1 MTTAAAPLPLQ
12 DRWLQAWPVA
22 LERWSRYTQIRD
34 PLFFATDKA
43 ARPYGMSGEIA
54 AIRLIDQLVMVN
66 LNQVQGRKLT
76 EYALAI
82 LAHEIGHHIY
92 VPGNLTDH
100 ARMLAAMKRVLFDLH
115 PDTPHLVANFYG
127 DLMINDRLQ
136 RRADVD
142 ICAVYKRFKELA
154 PPSGASQVWMVYT
167 RAYEHLWRLTPGTLA
182 PDGVT
187 GEMNADALLI
197 SRLIRHYAGEW
208 LRGARRFAAILYP
221 YLKEDEQ
228 ARRTQTFRQL
238 GLDDTKGAGRA
249 TGKGDDADAVPDG
262 LTEIDPSE
270 LGDVD
275 DFEDALADEFV
286 EGEGAEEGSG
296 KDRKG
301 RARRQGA
308 GKQLNTEPQKEG
320 RGRKGNCREPFDY
333 GELLK
338 SLGLDLS
345 QHEITTRYYR
355 ERALPNLIPFPSRK
369 APQAKEPLAEGY
381 ETWDAGEAIETLDVF
396 GTLVQSPVLVPG
408 ITTVQRVYGETPGSD
423 PAKTPIDLDIYIDS
437 SGSMPNPAINISYL
451 ALAGAILGLSALRMG
466 AKVQATL
473 WSGAGQFETTGGFI
487 RDEKRILGTLTGS
500 INGGTAFP
508 LNVLR
513 ETYRNRKP
521 TDSPAHIVVISD
533 DGVDTMFAKDDKGN
547 QGEEIIQL
555 ALEKGRAGMTLALNL
570 WNPKWAAGERFKKL
584 GVRVHRCSTMEEL
597 VEFARAFV
605 RENYE

>member
-1 MTTAAAPLPLQ
+1 MTTAAAPLPLK
-12 DRWLQAWPVA
+12 DRWLQVWPEA
-22 LERWSRYTQIRD
+22 LERWSRFTQIRD
-34 PLFFATDKA
+34 PIFFATDKEA
-43 ARPYGMSGEIA
+43 APYGMAGEIA
-54 AIRLIDQLVMVN
+54 AIRLVDQLVMVN
-66 LNQVQGRKLT
+66 LNQVKGRKLT
-76 EYALAI
+76 DYALAI

-92 VPGNLTDH
+92 VPGNLTDN
-100 ARMLAAMKRVLFDLH
+100 ARMIAAMTRVLADLR
-115 PDTPHLVANFYG
+115 PDTPHLVANLYG

-142 ICAVYKRFKELA
+142 ICAVYKRFKELE
-154 PPSGASQVWMVYT
+154 PKGGGSQVWKVYT
-167 RAYEHLWRLTPGTLA
+167 RSYEHLWRLKPGTLA
-182 PDGVT
+182 PDGIT
-187 GEMNADALLI
+187 SEMNADAMVI
-197 SRLIRHYAGEW
+197 ARLIRHFAGEW
-208 LRGARRFAAILYP
+208 LRGARRFAAIMYP
-221 YLKEDEQ
+221 YLKEDE
-228 ARRTQTFRQL
+228 AAKKAQTFRQM

-249 TGKGDDADAVPDG
+249 IGKGDAAEAVPDG

-270 LGDVD
+270 LGEVD
-275 DFEDALADEFV
+275 DFEDALADDFV
-286 EGEGAEEGSG
+286 EDGEGGSD

-301 RARRQGA
+301 RARRRGG
-308 GKQLNTEPQKEG
+308 GKQLNTEPQQEG
-320 RGRKGNCREPFDY
+320 RGHKGNCREPFDY

-355 ERALPNLIPFPSRK
+355 ERAMPNLIPFPSRK

-381 ETWDAGEAIETLDVF
+381 ETWDAGESIESLDVF
-396 GTLVQSPVLVPG
+396 GTLVQSPVMVPG
-408 ITTVQRVYGETPGSD
+408 VTTVQRVYGETPGSD
-423 PAKTPIDLDIYIDS
+423 PAKTPIDLDIYVDS
-437 SGSMPNPAINISYL
+437 SGSMPNPAFNISYL

-487 RDEKRILGTLTGS
+487 RDEKRILGTITGC

-521 TDSPAHIVVISD
+521 SDPPAHIVVISD
-533 DGVDTMFAKDDKGN
+533 EGVDTMFAKDEKGN
-547 QGEEIIQL
+547 TGEEIIKL

-570 WNPKWAAGERFKKL
+570 WNTKWAPGDRFKKL
-584 GVRVHRCSTMEEL
+584 GVRVHKCSTMEEL